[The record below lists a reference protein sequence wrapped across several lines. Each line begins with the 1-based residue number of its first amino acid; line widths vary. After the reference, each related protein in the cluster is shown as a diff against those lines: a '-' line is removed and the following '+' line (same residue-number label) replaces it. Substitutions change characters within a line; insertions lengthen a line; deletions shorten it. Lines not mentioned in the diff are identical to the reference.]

1 MTMRR
6 FLPAAAALA
15 VIALLVWAFLPD
27 LPTVETASVTRTDLT
42 VRIEAEGEARIREV
56 VIVSAPISGVL
67 QRITLHPGDEVQ
79 AQQTVARIGPVAPA
93 LLDARA
99 RAVAEATTAAAA
111 AAVDLARSQLEQA
124 EAAQHYA
131 KTEADRTRALFARAA
146 LSQQVLDDALLA
158 ERTARAATASARAN
172 LSVREAE
179 LSSAQAV
186 VDGGT
191 TGAVPPCCVDV
202 KPATGGRILRVLTE
216 DEQVLQAGTPIL
228 EIGNLADLE
237 IVADVL
243 SRDAVHIT
251 EGAEARVTGWGGP
264 DVAARVDRIEPSA
277 RTQVSALG
285 IEEQRVEVR
294 LSLLEAP
301 PAGLGHGFRVV
312 ALITVWQGRNVLTV
326 PVPALFRDGGDWAVF
341 QVVEG
346 RAILRKVD
354 LGQRTDALAQ
364 VIGGLAQD
372 DVVILHPDD
381 AIADGSRIET
391 AAGTDGSM

>member
-1 MTMRR
+1 MRR
-6 FLPAAAALA
+6 LLPAAAAIA

-27 LPTVETASVTRTDLT
+27 RPSVETATVTRADLT

-56 VIVSAPISGVL
+56 MVVSAPISGVL
-67 QRITLHPGDEVQ
+67 QRITLHPGDRVE
-79 AQQTVARIGPVAPA
+79 AGQTVARIGPVAPA
-93 LLDARA
+93 LLDSRA
-99 RAVAEATTAAAA
+99 RAVAEATVAAAA

-124 EAAQHYA
+124 EAAQDYA

-146 LSQQVLDDALLA
+146 LSQRVLDDALLA

-172 LSVREAE
+172 LSVREGE
-179 LSSAQAV
+179 LDSARAV
-186 VDGGT
+186 LDGGIS
-191 TGAVPPCCVDV
+191 GAAPPCCVDV

-228 EIGNLADLE
+228 EIGDLSDLE

-243 SRDAVHIT
+243 SRDAVQIVA
-251 EGAEARVTGWGGP
+251 GAEALVTAWGGP
-264 DVAARVDRIEPSA
+264 DVAARVALIEPSA
-277 RTQVSALG
+277 TTQVSALG

-294 LSLLEAP
+294 LSLQDAP

-312 ALITVWQGRNVLTV
+312 AQITVWQGRDVLTV

-341 QVVEG
+341 QVVDG
-346 RAILRKVD
+346 RAVLRKVD

-364 VIGGLAQD
+364 VIGGLSQD

-381 AIADGSRIET
+381 AIVNGSRVET
-391 AAGTDGSM
+391 APRTDSSM